1 MAKLTIGVGAVLV
14 LLGVILFLATDAKTS
29 LIPAYFGVPL
39 TVCGALAMKP
49 AYRKHAMHAAA
60 VIGLLG
66 FLLPLGR
73 LIPTLAQ
80 GRVPAAPAMVGLVGM
95 SILCGVFVILCVR
108 SFIAARRARALPA
121 QPS

>member
-14 LLGVILFLATDAKTS
+14 LLGVILFLATEAKTS

-39 TVCGALAMKP
+39 AVCGALAMKP

-60 VIGLLG
+60 VIGVLG

-73 LIPTLAQ
+73 LIPTLAR
-80 GRVPAAPAMVGLVGM
+80 GRLPASSALVGLVGM
-95 SILCGVFVILCVR
+95 SVVCGLFVVVCMR
-108 SFIAARRARALPA
+108 SFIAARRARAQGP

>member
-14 LLGVILFLATDAKTS
+14 LLGVILFVATGARTS

-39 TVCGALAMKP
+39 AVCGALKP

-60 VIGLLG
+60 VIGVLG
-66 FLLPLGR
+66 FVLPLGR

-80 GRVPAAPAMVGLVGM
+80 GRVPATSALVGLVGM
-95 SILCGVFVILCVR
+95 SVLCGIFVVLCVR

-121 QPS
+121 QP

>member
-14 LLGVILFLATDAKTS
+14 LLGVILFVATGARTS

-39 TVCGALAMKP
+39 AVCGALAMKP

-60 VIGLLG
+60 VIGVLG

-80 GRVPAAPAMVGLVGM
+80 GRVPATSALVGLVGM
-95 SILCGVFVILCVR
+95 SVLCGIFVVLCVR

-121 QPS
+121 QP